1 MLVCMRGV
9 KDDDEDE
16 DEDEEKNEERRCN
29 GEDKRAHL
37 VKLSI
42 YLT

>member
-16 DEDEEKNEERRCN
+16 DEEKNGERRCN
-29 GEDKRAHL
+29 GEDKKAHL
-37 VKLSI
+37 AYFL
-42 YLT
+42 YT